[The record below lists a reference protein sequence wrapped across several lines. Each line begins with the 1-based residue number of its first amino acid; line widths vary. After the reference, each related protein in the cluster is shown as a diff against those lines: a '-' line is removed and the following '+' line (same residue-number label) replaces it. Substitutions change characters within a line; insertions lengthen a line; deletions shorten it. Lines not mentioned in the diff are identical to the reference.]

1 MATIEELQTKTQEKM
16 DKALHALRNELTN
29 IRTGRATPSLL
40 DQVKVDYY
48 GAPTPVTQVA
58 NVSVPEPRMIVI
70 QPWDR
75 SLLKVIEKAIMTSDL
90 GLNPNNDGTVI
101 RLNLPLLTEER
112 RKELVKVVNK
122 KGEASRVEIRNIRR
136 DFNDA
141 VKKQVKAKE
150 ITEDDAKDATDF
162 SQKLTDK
169 FMKKIDDVL
178 AQKEKEVMSV
188 GVRQLPRPPMYWPGP
203 WPWLWKNWSRPAG
216 RLRSSGR
223 NLIFTILR

>member
-1 MATIEELQTKTQEKM
+1 MATIEELQNKTQEKM
-16 DKALHALRNELTN
+16 DKALQALRNELTN

-90 GLNPNNDGTVI
+90 GLNPNNDGTMI

-150 ITEDDAKDATDF
+150 ITEDNAKDATDF

-188 GVRQLPRPPMYWPGP
+188 
-203 WPWLWKNWSRPAG
+203 
-216 RLRSSGR
+216 
-223 NLIFTILR
+223 

>member
-1 MATIEELQTKTQEKM
+1 MATIEELQNKTQEKM
-16 DKALHALRNELTN
+16 DKALQALRNELTN

-75 SLLKVIEKAIMTSDL
+75 SLLKVIERAIMTSDL

-188 GVRQLPRPPMYWPGP
+188 
-203 WPWLWKNWSRPAG
+203 
-216 RLRSSGR
+216 
-223 NLIFTILR
+223 

>member
-1 MATIEELQTKTQEKM
+1 MATLEELQTKTQEKM
-16 DKALHALRNELTN
+16 DKALQALRNELTN

-75 SLLKVIEKAIMTSDL
+75 SLLKTIEKAIMTSDL
-90 GLNPNNDGTVI
+90 GLNPNNEGTVI
-101 RLNLPLLTEER
+101 RLTLPLLTEER

-169 FMKKIDDVL
+169 YTKKIDDVL

-188 GVRQLPRPPMYWPGP
+188 
-203 WPWLWKNWSRPAG
+203 
-216 RLRSSGR
+216 
-223 NLIFTILR
+223 

>member
-1 MATIEELQTKTQEKM
+1 MATIEELQNKTQEKM
-16 DKALHALRNELTN
+16 DKALQALRNELTN

-136 DFNDA
+136 DFNDS

-188 GVRQLPRPPMYWPGP
+188 
-203 WPWLWKNWSRPAG
+203 
-216 RLRSSGR
+216 
-223 NLIFTILR
+223 

>member
-1 MATIEELQTKTQEKM
+1 MATLEEKM
-16 DKALHALRNELTN
+16 DKALQALRNELTN

-75 SLLKVIEKAIMTSDL
+75 SLLKTIEKAIMTSDL

-169 FMKKIDDVL
+169 YTKKIDDVL
-178 AQKEKEVMSV
+178 AQKEKEVMAV
-188 GVRQLPRPPMYWPGP
+188 
-203 WPWLWKNWSRPAG
+203 
-216 RLRSSGR
+216 
-223 NLIFTILR
+223 

>member
-1 MATIEELQTKTQEKM
+1 MATIEELQNKTQEKM
-16 DKALHALRNELTN
+16 DKALQALRNELTN

-141 VKKQVKAKE
+141 VRKQVKAKE
-150 ITEDDAKDATDF
+150 ITEDDAKYATDF

-188 GVRQLPRPPMYWPGP
+188 
-203 WPWLWKNWSRPAG
+203 
-216 RLRSSGR
+216 
-223 NLIFTILR
+223 

>member
-29 IRTGRATPSLL
+29 IRTGLATPSLL

-188 GVRQLPRPPMYWPGP
+188 
-203 WPWLWKNWSRPAG
+203 
-216 RLRSSGR
+216 
-223 NLIFTILR
+223 

>member
-1 MATIEELQTKTQEKM
+1 MATIEELQNKTQEKM
-16 DKALHALRNELTN
+16 DKALQVLRNELTN

-169 FMKKIDDVL
+169 FMKKIDGVL

-188 GVRQLPRPPMYWPGP
+188 
-203 WPWLWKNWSRPAG
+203 
-216 RLRSSGR
+216 
-223 NLIFTILR
+223 

>member
-1 MATIEELQTKTQEKM
+1 MATLEELQTKTQEKM
-16 DKALHALRNELTN
+16 DKALQALRNELTN

-40 DQVKVDYY
+40 EQVKVDYY

-75 SLLKVIEKAIMTSDL
+75 SLLKTIEKAIMTSDL

-169 FMKKIDDVL
+169 YTKKIDDVL
-178 AQKEKEVMSV
+178 AQKEKEVMAV
-188 GVRQLPRPPMYWPGP
+188 
-203 WPWLWKNWSRPAG
+203 
-216 RLRSSGR
+216 
-223 NLIFTILR
+223 

>member
-1 MATIEELQTKTQEKM
+1 MATLEELQTKTQEKM
-16 DKALHALRNELTN
+16 DKALQALRNELTN

-70 QPWDR
+70 QSWDR
-75 SLLKVIEKAIMTSDL
+75 SLLKTIEKAIMTSDL

-169 FMKKIDDVL
+169 YTKKIDDVL
-178 AQKEKEVMSV
+178 AQKEKEVMAV
-188 GVRQLPRPPMYWPGP
+188 
-203 WPWLWKNWSRPAG
+203 
-216 RLRSSGR
+216 
-223 NLIFTILR
+223 

>member
-1 MATIEELQTKTQEKM
+1 MATIEELQKKTQEKM
-16 DKALHALRNELTN
+16 DNAVAALRTELAS
-29 IRTGRATPSLL
+29 IRTGRATPALL
-40 DQVKVDYY
+40 NKVTVEYY
-48 GAPTPVTQVA
+48 GAPTPVNQLA

-75 SLLKVIEKAIMTSDL
+75 SLLKKIEKAIMTSDL

-122 KGEASRVEIRNIRR
+122 KGEAARVEIRNIRR

-141 VKKQVKAKE
+141 VKKQVKAKT
-150 ITEDDAKDATDF
+150 ITEDDAKDATDS

-169 FMKKIDDVL
+169 YTKKIDDIL

-188 GVRQLPRPPMYWPGP
+188 
-203 WPWLWKNWSRPAG
+203 
-216 RLRSSGR
+216 
-223 NLIFTILR
+223 

>member
-1 MATIEELQTKTQEKM
+1 MATLEELQTKTQEKM
-16 DKALHALRNELTN
+16 DKALQALRNELTN

-48 GAPTPVTQVA
+48 GASTPVTQVA

-75 SLLKVIEKAIMTSDL
+75 SLLKTIEKAIMTSDL

-169 FMKKIDDVL
+169 YTKKIDDVL
-178 AQKEKEVMSV
+178 AQKEKEVMAV
-188 GVRQLPRPPMYWPGP
+188 
-203 WPWLWKNWSRPAG
+203 
-216 RLRSSGR
+216 
-223 NLIFTILR
+223 

>member
-1 MATIEELQTKTQEKM
+1 MATLEELQTKTQEKM
-16 DKALHALRNELTN
+16 DKALQALRNELTN

-75 SLLKVIEKAIMTSDL
+75 SLLKTIEKAIRTSDL

-169 FMKKIDDVL
+169 YTKKIDDVL
-178 AQKEKEVMSV
+178 AQKEKEVMAV
-188 GVRQLPRPPMYWPGP
+188 
-203 WPWLWKNWSRPAG
+203 
-216 RLRSSGR
+216 
-223 NLIFTILR
+223 

>member
-1 MATIEELQTKTQEKM
+1 MATLEELQTKTQEKM
-16 DKALHALRNELTN
+16 DKALQALRNELTN

-75 SLLKVIEKAIMTSDL
+75 SLLKTIEKAIMTSDL

-136 DFNDA
+136 DFNDV

-169 FMKKIDDVL
+169 YTKKIDDVL
-178 AQKEKEVMSV
+178 AQKEKEVMAV
-188 GVRQLPRPPMYWPGP
+188 
-203 WPWLWKNWSRPAG
+203 
-216 RLRSSGR
+216 
-223 NLIFTILR
+223 

>member
-1 MATIEELQTKTQEKM
+1 MATLEEMQTKTQEKM
-16 DKALHALRNELTN
+16 DKALQALRNELTN

-75 SLLKVIEKAIMTSDL
+75 SLLKTIEKAIMTSDL

-169 FMKKIDDVL
+169 YTKKIDDVL

-188 GVRQLPRPPMYWPGP
+188 
-203 WPWLWKNWSRPAG
+203 
-216 RLRSSGR
+216 
-223 NLIFTILR
+223 

>member
-1 MATIEELQTKTQEKM
+1 MATLEELQTKTQEKM
-16 DKALHALRNELTN
+16 DKALQALRNELTN

-75 SLLKVIEKAIMTSDL
+75 SLLKTIEKAIMTSDL

-112 RKELVKVVNK
+112 RKGLVKVVNK

-169 FMKKIDDVL
+169 YTKKIDDVL
-178 AQKEKEVMSV
+178 AQKEKEVMAV
-188 GVRQLPRPPMYWPGP
+188 
-203 WPWLWKNWSRPAG
+203 
-216 RLRSSGR
+216 
-223 NLIFTILR
+223 

>member
-1 MATIEELQTKTQEKM
+1 MATIEELQNKTQEKM
-16 DKALHALRNELTN
+16 DKALQALRNELTN

-75 SLLKVIEKAIMTSDL
+75 SLLKVIEKAIMTSAL
-90 GLNPNNDGTVI
+90 GLNPNNDGPVI
-101 RLNLPLLTEER
+101 RLTLPLLTEER

-188 GVRQLPRPPMYWPGP
+188 
-203 WPWLWKNWSRPAG
+203 
-216 RLRSSGR
+216 
-223 NLIFTILR
+223 

>member
-1 MATIEELQTKTQEKM
+1 MATLEELQTKTQEKM
-16 DKALHALRNELTN
+16 DKALQALRNELTN

-40 DQVKVDYY
+40 DQGKVDYY

-75 SLLKVIEKAIMTSDL
+75 SLLKTIEKAIMTSDL

-169 FMKKIDDVL
+169 YTKKIDDVL
-178 AQKEKEVMSV
+178 AQKEKEVMAV
-188 GVRQLPRPPMYWPGP
+188 
-203 WPWLWKNWSRPAG
+203 
-216 RLRSSGR
+216 
-223 NLIFTILR
+223 

>member
-1 MATIEELQTKTQEKM
+1 MATLEELQTKTQEKM
-16 DKALHALRNELTN
+16 DKALQALRNELTN

-48 GAPTPVTQVA
+48 GAPIPVTQVA

-75 SLLKVIEKAIMTSDL
+75 SLLKTIEKAIMTSDL

-169 FMKKIDDVL
+169 YTKKIEDVL
-178 AQKEKEVMSV
+178 AQKEKEVMAV
-188 GVRQLPRPPMYWPGP
+188 
-203 WPWLWKNWSRPAG
+203 
-216 RLRSSGR
+216 
-223 NLIFTILR
+223 

>member
-1 MATIEELQTKTQEKM
+1 MATIEELQNKTQEKM
-16 DKALHALRNELTN
+16 DKALQALRNELTN

-178 AQKEKEVMSV
+178 AQKEKEGMS
-188 GVRQLPRPPMYWPGP
+188 L
-203 WPWLWKNWSRPAG
+203 
-216 RLRSSGR
+216 
-223 NLIFTILR
+223 

>member
-1 MATIEELQTKTQEKM
+1 MATIEELQNKTQEKM
-16 DKALHALRNELTN
+16 DKALQALRNELTN

-169 FMKKIDDVL
+169 YTKKIDDVL

-188 GVRQLPRPPMYWPGP
+188 
-203 WPWLWKNWSRPAG
+203 
-216 RLRSSGR
+216 
-223 NLIFTILR
+223 

>member
-1 MATIEELQTKTQEKM
+1 MATLDELQTKTQEKM
-16 DKALHALRNELTN
+16 DKALQALRNELTN

-75 SLLKVIEKAIMTSDL
+75 SLLKTIEKAIMTSDL

-169 FMKKIDDVL
+169 YTKKIDDVL

-188 GVRQLPRPPMYWPGP
+188 
-203 WPWLWKNWSRPAG
+203 
-216 RLRSSGR
+216 
-223 NLIFTILR
+223 

>member
-16 DKALHALRNELTN
+16 DKALHAFRNELTN

-188 GVRQLPRPPMYWPGP
+188 
-203 WPWLWKNWSRPAG
+203 
-216 RLRSSGR
+216 
-223 NLIFTILR
+223 

>member
-1 MATIEELQTKTQEKM
+1 MATIEELQNKTQEKM
-16 DKALHALRNELTN
+16 DKALQALRNELTN

-141 VKKQVKAKE
+141 VKKKVKAKE

-188 GVRQLPRPPMYWPGP
+188 
-203 WPWLWKNWSRPAG
+203 
-216 RLRSSGR
+216 
-223 NLIFTILR
+223 

>member
-1 MATIEELQTKTQEKM
+1 MATLEELQTKTQEKM
-16 DKALHALRNELTN
+16 DKALQALRNELTN

-75 SLLKVIEKAIMTSDL
+75 SLLKTIEKAIMTSDL

-101 RLNLPLLTEER
+101 RLNVPLLTEER

-169 FMKKIDDVL
+169 YTKKIDDVL
-178 AQKEKEVMSV
+178 AQKEKEVMAV
-188 GVRQLPRPPMYWPGP
+188 
-203 WPWLWKNWSRPAG
+203 
-216 RLRSSGR
+216 
-223 NLIFTILR
+223 